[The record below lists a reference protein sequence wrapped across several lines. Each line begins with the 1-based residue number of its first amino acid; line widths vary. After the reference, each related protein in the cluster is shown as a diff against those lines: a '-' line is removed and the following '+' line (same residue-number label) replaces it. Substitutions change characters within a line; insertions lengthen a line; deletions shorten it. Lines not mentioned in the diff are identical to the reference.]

1 MELGIFLIVLNCNFS
16 LLIAK
21 KLYVLCSRNHSKI
34 EIKTIL
40 MLLKIKRIF
49 RKLHSFMPVMEGLA
63 GVSFSQFGED
73 IIMLKMLE
81 RYKVKNI
88 TYLDI
93 GANYPIL
100 GSNTY
105 NFYLRGYTGVLIE
118 PNEVLYN
125 KIKKVRPKDKCFN
138 FGVGIDNQKEADYY
152 MFAPENCGMNTF
164 SALEAQNYEKEGVK
178 IQKVVKLPLKDI
190 NEVIADNF
198 TDAPTVVSIDVE
210 GLDELILNKFD
221 FNKYQPLLICVE
233 TVNYNLDGELTK
245 RQSILD
251 LLISKGYFIY
261 ADTHV
266 NTIFCSRKRF
276 NELISKN

>member
-1 MELGIFLIVLNCNFS
+1 
-16 LLIAK
+16 
-21 KLYVLCSRNHSKI
+21 
-34 EIKTIL
+34 

-49 RKLHSFMPVMEGLA
+49 RKLQSFMAVMKGLA

-73 IIMLKMLE
+73 IIMQKMLE

-118 PNEVLYN
+118 PNVVLYN
-125 KIKKVRPKDKCFN
+125 KIKKVRPKDKCLN
-138 FGVGIDNQKEADYY
+138 YGVGIDNQKEADYY

-164 SALEAQNYEKEGVK
+164 SAQEAQNYENEGVK
-178 IQKVVKLPLKDI
+178 IQKVVKLPLKDV
-190 NEVIADNF
+190 NEVIAENF
-198 TDAPTVVSIDVE
+198 SESPTVISIDVE
-210 GLDELILNKFD
+210 GLDELILNKIDFD
-221 FNKYQPLLICVE
+221 KYQPLLICVE
-233 TVNYNLDGELTK
+233 TVNFNLNGELTK

-251 LLISKGYFIY
+251 LLLSKGYFIY

-266 NTIFCSRKRF
+266 NTIFCYRKRF
-276 NELISKN
+276 NELISTN